1 MSVRAIDENRDWMFG
16 QGRQSYKINEAEL
29 GQMIKT
35 RVLSFLGDC
44 FFAANE
50 GIDWWS
56 LLERGK
62 QNEELL
68 KRSVSLTILQT
79 DGVMAINSVDFIKQ
93 GRNLRVLYDVQT
105 IYSQSYQQQI
115 EVDNG

>member
-16 QGRQSYKINEAEL
+16 QGRQSYKVNETEL
-29 GQMIKT
+29 GQMINT

-50 GIDWWS
+50 GIDWWT
-56 LLERGK
+56 LLEKGQ

-79 DGVMAINSVDFIKQ
+79 EGVTAINSVDFVKQ
-93 GRNLRVLYDVQT
+93 GRKLQVSYDVQT

-115 EVDNG
+115 EVNNG